1 MSQSKLSKLLEDEG
15 LGTSE
20 IEISNLVRGVAAAPN
35 GFGRDAWLTL
45 LDPLPSPKL
54 RSELETLKKTFELG
68 FETKVDSLLKISQ
81 IRDAL
86 RESNLDGVMVP
97 RTDEYQGEYVSARA
111 QRVAWLTGFTGSAGT
126 VI

>member
-1 MSQSKLSKLLEDEG
+1 MSQSKISKLLKDEG

-20 IEISNLVRGVAAAPN
+20 TEISNLVRGVAAAPD

-45 LDPLPSPKL
+45 LDTPPSPKL

-86 RESNLDGVMVP
+86 RELNLD
-97 RTDEYQGEYVSARA
+97 
-111 QRVAWLTGFTGSAGT
+111 
-126 VI
+126 